1 MLFRLISSVEIFF
14 SDVEAP
20 VTKGFLQ
27 PFKYVFV
34 SILLPYISFELCL
47 VSTELFWTLRT
58 PPLSPYDEKTVNSS
72 PKSESPIF

>member
-1 MLFRLISSVEIFF
+1 MASVEIFF

-34 SILLPYISFELCL
+34 SILLPDISFELCL
-47 VSTELFWTLRT
+47 VSTELFWTLRA
-58 PPLSPYDEKTVNSS
+58 PPPSPYDENTVNSS
-72 PKSESPIF
+72 PKSDSPIFSLY

>member
-1 MLFRLISSVEIFF
+1 MASVEIFF

-34 SILLPYISFELCL
+34 SILLPDISFELCL
-47 VSTELFWTLRT
+47 VSTELF
-58 PPLSPYDEKTVNSS
+58 
-72 PKSESPIF
+72 